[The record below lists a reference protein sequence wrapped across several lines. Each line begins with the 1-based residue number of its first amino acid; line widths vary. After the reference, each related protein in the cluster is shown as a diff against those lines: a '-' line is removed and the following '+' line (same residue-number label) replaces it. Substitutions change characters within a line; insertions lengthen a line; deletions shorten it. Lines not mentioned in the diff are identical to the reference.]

1 MRTASALRFIALSF
15 VVATST
21 LVARPASAG
30 DVEVEALGGAAAYRS
45 TWRGDYGAGGTLRF
59 GARFSHVFAGD
70 VQVWESY
77 ATVNHRID
85 TGLSLGATVF
95 IPLRVVHPYLRFF
108 VMHQHE
114 EGLVSVV
121 NAPAGYLFGIG
132 AGIRH
137 RAGGGGVIGAEI
149 PLHTSD
155 EGRLV
160 VSLFGE
166 GAAQY
171 FPDATLGPHA
181 YGLIDVGLGVDFELR

>member
-1 MRTASALRFIALSF
+1 MPSPAR
-15 VVATST
+15 VVGHCLVLAVAAF
-21 LVARPASAG
+21 VARPASAG
-30 DVEVEALGGAAAYRS
+30 DVEVQGVTGATTYRS
-45 TWRGDYGAGGTLRF
+45 TWRGDYGAGSTLRV
-59 GARFSHVFAGD
+59 GARFSHIVSGD
-70 VQVWESY
+70 FQVWESY

-85 TGLSLGATVF
+85 TGLSLGATAF
-95 IPLRVVHPYLRFF
+95 IPLRFVHPYLRLF

-137 RAGGGGVIGAEI
+137 RAGGGGILGAEV

-155 EGRLV
+155 DRRLALV
-160 VSLFGE
+160 LFGE

-181 YGLIDVGLGVDFELR
+181 YFLVDLGLGVDFELR